1 MKKITLLLTLFFC
14 ITTNYL
20 VVAQNATLKAAN
32 EVFEQ
37 FKYKEAIVLYKEVLE
52 KDKQNIV
59 AAEKLADCY
68 RLIGNAKS
76 AENAYKKAIK
86 LNPKNDILKFY
97 YGKAL
102 MSNEKYEEALKY
114 FNEYKAAEPTD
125 KLVYNFID
133 ACEHIDDLKR
143 DSSAYKIAFV
153 PTINSME
160 GDFSPV
166 FFKDGLVIT
175 SLRNEN
181 TLNRK
186 NDQNGDSYADMYFVK
201 QLGVHWTPGAL
212 MEGKQSNPY
221 HEGPATFNADGTVMY
236 FTRNVPKSKAKK
248 TGESHLQI
256 YESRWSNNHW
266 SEGVVLPFCDENYS
280 MGHPT
285 LSADGRKLYFSSN
298 MPGGL
303 GENDIWVSELQ
314 NGKWSKPE
322 NMGSNVNTA
331 ANEMFPFIHP
341 DGTLYFAS
349 DGWGGFGG
357 LDIFSATPFAED
369 WTVANMGTP
378 INTARDDHGLVLNPD
393 KTLGY
398 LASNRKREN
407 DDIFEVKIQA
417 SQAQKLLVEKAPEI
431 AQKPEKKQDDS
442 KLIVQEKLLVV
453 KTDTQHKQEGA
464 TLKGINASPVSIQEQ
479 TPVEPDPIEE
489 KINKIF
495 NKDNSMAIIGIVVDK
510 STKIPMSGAF
520 VELKDL
526 SNSVI
531 KKVVT
536 KEDGNFMFSVQP
548 SKQYNLTIVGE
559 DGVQDQRFVS
569 TINPK
574 NTLVFYSILE
584 GVGKETNAIV
594 PEINKDSYNNVD
606 PHLVETKMDVK
617 KDNVVKPIL
626 PMSNNNS
633 LTFKVQIGAFSRP
646 LSTSTRYFGKVR
658 NRAIEKEISQNGQ
671 LHRYLTGNTNSFA
684 EAETL
689 CRSLNNLGYS
699 TAFVVGYLGGNRLDM
714 DIQTALSTYGKQ

>member
-1 MKKITLLLTLFFC
+1 M
-14 ITTNYL
+14 
-20 VVAQNATLKAAN
+20 
-32 EVFEQ
+32 
-37 FKYKEAIVLYKEVLE
+37 
-52 KDKQNIV
+52 
-59 AAEKLADCY
+59 
-68 RLIGNAKS
+68 
-76 AENAYKKAIK
+76 
-86 LNPKNDILKFY
+86 
-97 YGKAL
+97 
-102 MSNEKYEEALKY
+102 KY
-114 FNEYKAAEPTD
+114 FNEYKAARPTD

-175 SLRNEN
+175 SFRNKN

-221 HEGPATFNADGTVMY
+221 HEGPATFSADGTVMY

-314 NGKWSKPE
+314 NNKWSKPE

-357 LDIFSATPFAED
+357 LDIFSATPVAED
-369 WTVANMGTP
+369 WTVSNMGTP

-431 AQKPEKKQDDS
+431 AQKQEKKQDDS

-464 TLKGINASPVSIQEQ
+464 TLKGINTSPVSIQEQ

-671 LHRYLTGNTNSFA
+671 LHRYLTGNTNSFS

-689 CRSLNNLGYS
+689 CRSLNNSGYR

-714 DIQTALSTYGKQ
+714 DIQTVLSTYGKQ

>member
-32 EVFEQ
+32 EAFEQ
-37 FKYKEAIVLYKEVLE
+37 FGYKDAIVLYKEVLE

-68 RLIGNAKS
+68 RLTSNTKM
-76 AENAYKKAIK
+76 AEPAYKKAIK
-86 LNPKNDILKFY
+86 LNPQNDILKFY

-114 FNEYKAAEPTD
+114 FNEYKAAKPTD

-133 ACEHIDDLKR
+133 ACKNIDDLKR
-143 DSSAYKIAFV
+143 DSSAYKIALV
-153 PTINSME
+153 PTVNSME

-175 SLRNEN
+175 SFRNKN

-212 MEGKQSNPY
+212 MEGKQSTPY
-221 HEGPATFNADGTVMY
+221 NEGPATFSADGTVMY
-236 FTRNVPKSKAKK
+236 FTRNAPKSKAKK

-357 LDIFSATPFAED
+357 LDIFSATPVAED

-689 CRSLNNLGYS
+689 CRSLNNSGYR

-714 DIQTALSTYGKQ
+714 DIQTVLSTYGKQ